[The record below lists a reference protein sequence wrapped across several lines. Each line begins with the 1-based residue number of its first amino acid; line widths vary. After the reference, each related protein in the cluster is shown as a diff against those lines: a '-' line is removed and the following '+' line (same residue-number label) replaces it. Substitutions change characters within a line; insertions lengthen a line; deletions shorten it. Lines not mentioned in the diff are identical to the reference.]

1 MAAATALIAIL
12 FSALLAG
19 LLHRW
24 IIHPIYLSPLAEIP
38 SAHWSS
44 CVSRIWIL
52 SKRLGQRE
60 TPAVH
65 EAHVRLGSV
74 VRLAPNEISVNSPD
88 GVRTIYGGSF
98 PKNDWYANVFS
109 NYGIAPMFAMASNDV
124 HGRRKKALG
133 NVYAKSTLLGSPAL
147 ERIAQTVVDERLMH
161 RLREYATTE
170 EAAEFYDIAF
180 AAAMDYIT
188 AYLFGLSS
196 SSDLLSRP
204 DVTETYRRSYKTRIK
219 SVILPQEL
227 TPFTRCMASVGL
239 LRLFLPPS
247 PWDSEAWVLG
257 MQDRAEDV
265 IRNAGERPE
274 NVECGDW

>member
-1 MAAATALIAIL
+1 MAATTALIAIV
-12 FSALLAG
+12 SPVLLCA

-24 IIHPIYLSPLAEIP
+24 LIHPIYLSPLADIP
-38 SAHWSS
+38 PAHWSS
-44 CVSRIWIL
+44 SVSRIWIL
-52 SKRLGQRE
+52 CQRLRQQE

-65 EAHVRLGSV
+65 EAHLRLGSV
-74 VRLAPNEISVNSPD
+74 IRLAPSELSVNSPE
-88 GVRTIYGGSF
+88 GVRTVYGGSF

-109 NYGIAPMFAMASNDV
+109 NYGIAPMFAMASNHV

-147 ERIAQTVVDERLMH
+147 ERIAQTVDERLTP
-161 RLREYATTE
+161 RLREYASTGE
-170 EAAEFYDIAF
+170 PVEFYDVAF

-204 DVTETYRRSYKTRIK
+204 TLTEKYRTSYKTRIR

-227 TPFTRCMASVGL
+227 PGFTRCMGGLGL
-239 LRLFLPPS
+239 LQLFLPHS
-247 PWDSEAWVLG
+247 SWDSEGWVLD
-257 MQDRAEDV
+257 MQDRAEAV
-265 IRNAGERPE
+265 IRHADERPE
-274 NVECGDW
+274 NVACGDW